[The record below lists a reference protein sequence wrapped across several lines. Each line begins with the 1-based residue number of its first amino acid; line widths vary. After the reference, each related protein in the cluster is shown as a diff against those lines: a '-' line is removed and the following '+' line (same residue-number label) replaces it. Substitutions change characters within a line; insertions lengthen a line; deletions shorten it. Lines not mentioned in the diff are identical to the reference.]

1 MIAHAK
7 VGSKAFSNVRAS
19 GEDAEW
25 WLGSVRSVV
34 ASVPVLLSSV

>member
-25 WLGSVRSVV
+25 WLGSVKSVV
-34 ASVPVLLSSV
+34 ASVRLIC